1 MIGGVLDSLA
11 DKVDVRVDI
20 IVRVNSGDAD
30 EVFEA
35 TPVCVFGNVAPI
47 VADGADVT
55 VCRRL
60 A

>member
-20 IVRVNSGDAD
+20 IVRVNSGEDD
-30 EVFEA
+30 EVFEGIA
-35 TPVCVFGNVAPI
+35 VCVFRNVGYI
-47 VADGADVT
+47 VAVAAGVA